1 MRERKEIERTK
12 GDWEN
17 KRRLRERKEIE
28 RTKGK
33 KSKMLINSSIVCSTG
48 KMEKREK
55 ANSKMF
61 INPVQGKY
69 RGGGIPA
76 QVRGRGW
83 GRVIF
88 KEL

>member
-1 MRERKEIERTK
+1 M
-12 GDWEN
+12 
-17 KRRLRERKEIE
+17 RERKEIE